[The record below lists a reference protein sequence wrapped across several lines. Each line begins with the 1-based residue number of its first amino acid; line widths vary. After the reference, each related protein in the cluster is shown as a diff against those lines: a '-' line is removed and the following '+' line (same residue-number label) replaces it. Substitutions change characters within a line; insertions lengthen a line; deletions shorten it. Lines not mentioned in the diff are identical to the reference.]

1 MNYTKTLREYCLSN
15 VGSIFD
21 VSKMKELHFSM
32 IPYKTLLK
40 IVNRLEEEKLV
51 KKVSKGVYYINE
63 RVLSLNETIYE
74 EYVEGGRGMFVG
86 YKLYNQLG
94 VSKHHDDIIEI
105 YTNRLATKHKYI
117 GNYIITQV
125 DVPYN
130 IDVCCLI
137 QSLELIQNGY
147 KIIDKDEDAY
157 IQNMDLPLAQY
168 KEYAFQLIND
178 AKKYN
183 YSTICTLDRKLSKY
197 CIPNKCLETYNKK
210 YPIE

>member
-1 MNYTKTLREYCLSN
+1 MNYTKILREYCLSN

-21 VSKMKELHFSM
+21 VSKINESHFSM

-40 IVNRLEEEKLV
+40 ILNRLEEEKLV

-63 RVLSLNETIYE
+63 RVLSLDEAIYE

-147 KIIDKDEDAY
+147 KIIDKDENFREWCS
-157 IQNMDLPLAQY
+157 IGLFISKQ
-168 KEYAFQLIND
+168 FI
-178 AKKYN
+178 KKYSN
-183 YSTICTLDRKLSKY
+183 SQ
-197 CIPNKCLETYNKK
+197 
-210 YPIE
+210 